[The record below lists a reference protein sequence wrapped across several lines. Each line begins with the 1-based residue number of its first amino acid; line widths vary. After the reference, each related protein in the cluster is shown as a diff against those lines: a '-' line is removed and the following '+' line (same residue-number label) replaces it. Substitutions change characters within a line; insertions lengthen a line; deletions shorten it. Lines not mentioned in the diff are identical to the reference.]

1 MPPPLGL
8 EEAFVAPD
16 APPPLA
22 PPAVAP
28 APIVTAAAPTA
39 TAAPIT
45 AAPVIAPDPAA
56 VAGATNRSNAGNDKP
71 ATARIA
77 IPVND
82 AINADTPGSVV

>member
-1 MPPPLGL
+1 M
-8 EEAFVAPD
+8 
-16 APPPLA
+16 
-22 PPAVAP
+22 
-28 APIVTAAAPTA
+28 VTAAAPTA

-56 VAGATNRSNAGNDKP
+56 AAGATNRSNAGNDNP

-82 AINADTPGSVV
+82 AISADTPGSLV